1 MPASILLTSSP
12 PVPLL
17 TSLVL
22 HEVVPT
28 AQWSADLSLLSL
40 TLGYT
45 DFCLLE
51 KVPVVLA
58 DALLRVAATLAPP
71 LTGAIRHW
79 GRDLSTLARRQLYP
93 WRRRLAFVSPEHALL
108 PRLTLAENLS
118 LPQLLL
124 SKRRALGGGPLPPH
138 LVARLGLSPY
148 LSSYPRDLPPR
159 QYQLALWARE
169 LVKEPRLILGV
180 LAGREAPHGAPALAP
195 VLLPILEEYHRQRR
209 GAILLAGPW
218 LEVAYP
224 LADRL
229 IQAQGPA
236 WQEYALPRR
245 HGHPLPSYLRVI

>member
-1 MPASILLTSSP
+1 MPAAARLTASP
-12 PVPLL
+12 PAPLL

-22 HEVVPT
+22 QKVVPT
-28 AQWSADLSLLSL
+28 AQWSPDLSPLSL
-40 TLGYT
+40 TVGYT
-45 DFCLLE
+45 DFCLVE
-51 KVPVVLA
+51 KVPVVMA

-71 LTGAIRHW
+71 LTGAIWHW
-79 GRDLSTLARRQLYP
+79 GRDLSILARRQLYP

-118 LPQLLL
+118 LPQMLRSKYRMRGRLQPPPDLL
-124 SKRRALGGGPLPPH
+124 AQ
-138 LVARLGLSPY
+138 LGLTPY
-148 LSSYPRDLPPR
+148 LNSFPRELPPR

-180 LAGREAPHGAPALAP
+180 LAGREDPHGAPALIP
-195 VLLPILEEYHRQRR
+195 VLLPILEEYHQQRR

-224 LADRL
+224 CADHL

-236 WQEYALPRR
+236 WEEHPLPRR
-245 HGHPLPSYLRVI
+245 HGHPLSAHLRIL